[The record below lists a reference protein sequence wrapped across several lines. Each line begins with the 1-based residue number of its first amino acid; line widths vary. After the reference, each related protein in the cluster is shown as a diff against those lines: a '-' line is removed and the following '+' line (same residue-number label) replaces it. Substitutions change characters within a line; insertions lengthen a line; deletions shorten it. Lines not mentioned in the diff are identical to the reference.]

1 MLKTYHAVPHFLFT
15 RLFMFSFMLNSGEKL
30 QKICIRRKTQGSRCH
45 MGSGHLVYDAEAG
58 SWGQVEMGLVA
69 GNIVLEA

>member
-1 MLKTYHAVPHFLFT
+1 
-15 RLFMFSFMLNSGEKL
+15 MLNSGEKL